1 MISIKAEGNR
11 IAVEINKCRLVIFD
25 LPEKVTL
32 EEVEKEMKNMER
44 KGFMCA
50 ADITSRKV
58 VCGVCR

>member
-1 MISIKAEGNR
+1 
-11 IAVEINKCRLVIFD
+11 LVIFD